1 MNEELINLKVKQ
13 GIMAEKINN
22 IEKQCGEI
30 KQSVADIK
38 KYVEK
43 AAENSVQSHRDILDH
58 VESNFAR
65 KYTEKIVY
73 LVLATI
79 VGYIIKD
86 IFIG

>member
-30 KQSVADIK
+30 KDSVAEIK

-43 AAENSVQSHRDILDH
+43 AAENSIQGHKDILDH
-58 VESNFAR
+58 VNSNYAK
-65 KYTEKIVY
+65 KYTERMVY

-79 VGYIIKD
+79 IGLIVKD
-86 IFIG
+86 IFI